1 MNNEAGLDDEYW
13 MRYALELAERARQQ
27 EEVPVGAILVH
38 ENKLIGSG
46 WNQSIGSN
54 DATAHAEIIALR
66 EATAQLQNYRLLKQ
80 TTMYVT
86 LEPCA
91 MCAGALVHARVDRL
105 VFGASDPKTGAV
117 QSIFNI
123 LNNEKLN
130 PRADITGGVLEST
143 CSQILVDFFQERR

>member
-1 MNNEAGLDDEYW
+1 MLQ
-13 MRYALELAERARQQ
+13 ALELAEQARQEQ
-27 EEVPVGAILVH
+27 EVPVGAILVH

-46 WNQSIGSN
+46 WNQSILAN
-54 DATAHAEIIALR
+54 DATAHAEIVALR
-66 EATAQLQNYRLLKQ
+66 DATSRLQNYRLPKL

-91 MCAGALVHARVDRL
+91 MCAGALVHARIDRL

-117 QSIFNI
+117 ESIFNI

-130 PRADITGGVLEST
+130 HRADITSGILESS
-143 CSQILVDFFQERR
+143 CSQILVDFFQARR

>member
-1 MNNEAGLDDEYW
+1 MNNEVELDNEYW
-13 MRYALELAERARQQ
+13 MRLALELAEQARQQ
-27 EEVPVGAILVH
+27 QEVPVGAILVH
-38 ENKLIGSG
+38 ENKLVGSG

-66 EATAQLQNYRLLKQ
+66 EATSQLQNYRLPKH

-117 QSIFNI
+117 QSIFDI
-123 LNNEKLN
+123 LTNERLN
-130 PRADITGGVLEST
+130 HRADITGGVLESS

>member
-1 MNNEAGLDDEYW
+1 MN
-13 MRYALELAERARQQ
+13 

-38 ENKLIGSG
+38 ENQIIGSG
-46 WNQSIGSN
+46 WNQSIVAN
-54 DATAHAEIIALR
+54 DATAHAEIVALR
-66 EATAQLQNYRLLKQ
+66 AATTELQNYRLPKQ

-91 MCAGALVHARVDRL
+91 MCAGALVHARIDRL
-105 VFGASDPKTGAV
+105 VFGANDPKTGAIE
-117 QSIFNI
+117 SIFNI

-130 PRADITGGVLEST
+130 HRANITGGVLESS

>member
-1 MNNEAGLDDEYW
+1 MHNEVESDDEYW
-13 MRYALELAERARQQ
+13 MLQALELAEQARQEQ
-27 EEVPVGAILVH
+27 EVPVGAILVH

-46 WNQSIGSN
+46 WNQSILAN
-54 DATAHAEIIALR
+54 DATAHAEIVALR
-66 EATAQLQNYRLLKQ
+66 DATSRLQNYRLPKL

-91 MCAGALVHARVDRL
+91 MCAGALVHARIDRL

-117 QSIFNI
+117 ESIFNI

-130 PRADITGGVLEST
+130 HRADITSGILESS
-143 CSQILVDFFQERR
+143 CSQILVDFFQARR

>member
-1 MNNEAGLDDEYW
+1 MNNEVEFDDEYW
-13 MRYALELAERARQQ
+13 MRHALELAERARQQ
-27 EEVPVGAILVH
+27 QEVPVGAILVH

-46 WNQSIGSN
+46 WNQSIVAN
-54 DATAHAEIIALR
+54 DATAHAEIVALR
-66 EATAQLQNYRLLKQ
+66 EATSGLQNYRLPKQ

-91 MCAGALVHARVDRL
+91 MCAGALVHARIDRL
-105 VFGASDPKTGAV
+105 VFGASDPKTGAI

-123 LNNEKLN
+123 LNNENLN
-130 PRADITGGVLEST
+130 HRAEITGGILGQS

>member
-1 MNNEAGLDDEYW
+1 MHNEVESDDEYW
-13 MRYALELAERARQQ
+13 MLQALELAEQARQEQ
-27 EEVPVGAILVH
+27 EVPVGAILVH

-46 WNQSIGSN
+46 WNQSILAN
-54 DATAHAEIIALR
+54 DATAHAEIVALR
-66 EATAQLQNYRLLKQ
+66 DATSRLQNYRLPKL

-91 MCAGALVHARVDRL
+91 MCAGALVHARIDRL

-117 QSIFNI
+117 ESIFNI

-130 PRADITGGVLEST
+130 HRADITGGILESS
-143 CSQILVDFFQERR
+143 CSQILVDFFQARR

>member
-1 MNNEAGLDDEYW
+1 MNDEIKIDDEYW
-13 MRYALELAERARQQ
+13 MREALALAERAKQ
-27 EEVPVGAILVH
+27 EQEVPVGAVLVH
-38 ENKLIGSG
+38 ENKLIGGG
-46 WNQSIGSN
+46 WNQSILAN
-54 DATAHAEIIALR
+54 DATAHAEIVALR
-66 EATAQLQNYRLLKQ
+66 SATSGLQNYRLPKQ

-117 QSIFNI
+117 GSIFNI
-123 LNNEKLN
+123 LDNEMLN
-130 PRADITGGVLEST
+130 HRASITGGILESL

>member
-1 MNNEAGLDDEYW
+1 MNNEVVHEDEYW
-13 MRYALELAERARQQ
+13 MQRALELAELARQAQ
-27 EEVPVGAILVH
+27 EIPVGAILVH

-46 WNQSIGSN
+46 WNKSIMAN
-54 DATAHAEIIALR
+54 DATAHAEIVALR
-66 EATAQLQNYRLLKQ
+66 EATSELENYRLPKQ

-105 VFGASDPKTGAV
+105 VFGATDPKSGAV
-117 QSIFNI
+117 KSIFNI
-123 LNNEKLN
+123 LSNEKLN
-130 PRADITGGVLEST
+130 HRAEIVGGVLEST

>member
-1 MNNEAGLDDEYW
+1 MHNEVESDDEYW
-13 MRYALELAERARQQ
+13 MLQALELAEQARQEQ
-27 EEVPVGAILVH
+27 EGPVGAILVH

-46 WNQSIGSN
+46 WNQSILAN
-54 DATAHAEIIALR
+54 DATAHAEIVALR
-66 EATAQLQNYRLLKQ
+66 DATSRLQNYRLPKL

-91 MCAGALVHARVDRL
+91 MCAGALVHARIDRL

-117 QSIFNI
+117 ESIFNI

-130 PRADITGGVLEST
+130 HRADITSGILESS
-143 CSQILVDFFQERR
+143 CSQILVDFFQARR